1 MIKYYNLNNYSRNGS
16 LNISLDVFNQIT
28 KYSVLKYLKE
38 NNLDKDKVKLSQNI
52 KSSKTSDGQVKI
64 NISLDLKKDYCN
76 SKLCLDIQKKVSDGI
91 NLFLE
96 VIPLKVEV
104 NLSKII

>member
-38 NNLDKDKVKLSQNI
+38 NNLDNDKVKLSQNI

-76 SKLCLDIQKKVSDGI
+76 SKLCLDIQKGYRMVLIYS
-91 NLFLE
+91 
-96 VIPLKVEV
+96 
-104 NLSKII
+104 

>member
-38 NNLDKDKVKLSQNI
+38 NNKVKLSQNI

-76 SKLCLDIQKKVSDGI
+76 SKLCLDIQKRVSDGI